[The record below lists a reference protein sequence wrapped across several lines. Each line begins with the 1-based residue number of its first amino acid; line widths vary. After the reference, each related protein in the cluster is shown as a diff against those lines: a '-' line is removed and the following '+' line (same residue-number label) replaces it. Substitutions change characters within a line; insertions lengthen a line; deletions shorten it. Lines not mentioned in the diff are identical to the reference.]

1 MSTEKKGMP
10 LFSAYESTDDGIQQI
25 FRELDLNK
33 VGYIKSMIMRLVQTI
48 QEQVVDPMNEKI
60 EKLEEE
66 DT

>member
-1 MSTEKKGMP
+1 

>member
-1 MSTEKKGMP
+1 M
-10 LFSAYESTDDGIQQI
+10 FSAYESTDDGIQQI